1 MAHDHGCA
9 WHLVMSVVLY
19 VMYHYIVGVVLL
31 CASRVRCSVS
41 IDVSVGV
48 LTVYRSSLCI
58 VAWQVRTTKSRQ
70 TQNLWVWILG
80 SSLWTQEIR
89 TPAYE
94 HVGVKPSNI
103 QVRELTVV
111 GVLKAYVS
119 TCFTIRSNVVI
130 HRHRCV
136 LYYNS
141 ILWYTIIY
149 YYTTL

>member
-70 TQNLWVWILG
+70 TQNL
-80 SSLWTQEIR
+80 
-89 TPAYE
+89 
-94 HVGVKPSNI
+94 
-103 QVRELTVV
+103 
-111 GVLKAYVS
+111 
-119 TCFTIRSNVVI
+119 
-130 HRHRCV
+130 
-136 LYYNS
+136 
-141 ILWYTIIY
+141 
-149 YYTTL
+149 